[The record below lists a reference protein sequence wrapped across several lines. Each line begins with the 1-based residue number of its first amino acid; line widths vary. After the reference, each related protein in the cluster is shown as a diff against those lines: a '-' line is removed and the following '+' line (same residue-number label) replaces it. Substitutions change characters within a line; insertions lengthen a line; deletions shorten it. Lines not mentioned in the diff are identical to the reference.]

1 MQIQKNKIILYFTI
15 IIVAAAVIGE
25 FAFLYNQNKQL
36 QSANN
41 KLTSLEANI
50 STLQKNSQD
59 SQVQFDSL
67 VEKSKSMKQQIDSLV
82 DSYAKL
88 QNKPPEI
95 IRQEIGQQKSQDEL
109 LTDAVSKITPAVAS
123 IVISKDVPKL
133 EIVYTNP
140 FGNDPFFKDFGIQ
153 VPTYRQIGTEKK
165 KVGAG
170 TGFLISKNG
179 YIITNRH
186 VVDDIQATYTALLT
200 DGTQKTAQVIYRDNA
215 IDVAIIKIDGNDYKF
230 ANLGNSDTLK
240 LGQAVFAVGNAL
252 GEYNNSVSTGIISG
266 LNRDI
271 QASGSNGG
279 NELLKGVIQ
288 TDAAINPGNSGGPLV
303 ALNGEVIGVNVATVV
318 GSNNISFSIPINK
331 IKGIIQ
337 ANVK

>member
-1 MQIQKNKIILYFTI
+1 MQMQRNKILIIFLIFT
-15 IIVAAAVIGE
+15 VAAAVTGE
-25 FAFLYNQNKQL
+25 FAFLYDQNKQL
-36 QSANN
+36 QSVNS
-41 KLTSLEANI
+41 KLSSLEANI
-50 STLQKNSQD
+50 STLQKSSDD
-59 SQVQFDSL
+59 SQVQFNSL
-67 VEKSKSMKQQIDSLV
+67 VEKSKSLKQQVDSLV
-82 DSYAKL
+82 ESYAKL

-95 IRQEIGQQKSQDEL
+95 VRQEIGQQKSQDEL

-123 IVISKDVPKL
+123 VVISKDVPKL

-140 FGNDPFFKDFGIQ
+140 FGNDPFFKDFGVR

-179 YIITNRH
+179 YIVTNKH
-186 VVDDIQATYTALLT
+186 VVEDDQATYTVLLS
-200 DGTQKTAQVIYRDNA
+200 DGTQKTAQIIYKDGV
-215 IDVAIIKIDGNDYKF
+215 IDVAIIKIDGSNYKY
-230 ANLGNSDTLK
+230 ANLGDSDSLK
-240 LGQAVFAVGNAL
+240 LGQSVFAVGNAL

-271 QASGSNGG
+271 QASGGG
-279 NELLKGVIQ
+279 GSELLKGVIQ

-303 ALNGEVIGVNVATVV
+303 ALSGEIIGVNVATVV
-318 GSNNISFSIPINK
+318 GSSNISFSIPINK

>member
-1 MQIQKNKIILYFTI
+1 MQIQKNKIILYFSI
-15 IIVAAAVIGE
+15 IIATAAVIGE

-36 QSANN
+36 RNANN
-41 KLTSLEANI
+41 TIASLEANI

-59 SQVQFDSL
+59 SQSQFDSL
-67 VEKSKSMKQQIDSLV
+67 VERSKTMKQQIDSLV

-95 IRQEIGQQKSQDEL
+95 VRQEIVQQKSQDEL
-109 LTDAVSKITPAVAS
+109 LTDAVSLVTPAVAS
-123 IVISKDVPKL
+123 VVISKDVPKL

-140 FGNDPFFKDFGIQ
+140 FGDDPFFKNFGIQ

-186 VVDDIQATYTALLT
+186 VVDDNQATYTALLT
-200 DGTQKTAQVIYRDNA
+200 DGTQKTAQVVYRDNA
-215 IDVAIIKIDGNDYKF
+215 IDVAIIKIDGNNFKY

-240 LGQAVFAVGNAL
+240 LGQAVFAIGNAL

-271 QASGSNGG
+271 QASGSGG
-279 NELLKGVIQ
+279 SELLKGVIQ

-303 ALNGEVIGVNVATVV
+303 TLNGEVIGVNVATVV